1 MKYYPYTRI
10 FPISHS
16 HVGLFIAFSTQQG
29 LKGSTIQTQ
38 VAGLSYINK
47 MMDLAISLITLLLK
61 NSYYLLQKQPFHRTK
76 GCLLPSQSLDSYWIF

>member
-47 MMDLAISLITLLLK
+47 MMDLAISLITLSLKKILL
-61 NSYYLLQKQPFHRTK
+61 SATK
-76 GCLLPSQSLDSYWIF
+76 TTFSQDKRLPITIPILRQ